1 MRSTPAAARV
11 STIWSATVRVMIFS
25 SDQVHC
31 FDGYRQFVAELE
43 IGEREH
49 RWGGTRRF
57 PSSRLLQRRLPIF
70 DTENESFA
78 TDVKD
83 HRRLMR
89 PIDLAPKPAHMHVH
103 EVALWNKPILP
114 HLSEEHF
121 TRKYPALATHH
132 ILEQAEL
139 PRQQINRAVVSPGRA
154 FDKIELK
161 RPYVQFCL
169 RGSDRTLHQG
179 FNQCAQFEAAMAALC
194 IGEASEAV
202 AHQSLDARTNG
213 GGEGFNHLVC
223 NRACHDLLLR

>member
-1 MRSTPAAARV
+1 
-11 STIWSATVRVMIFS
+11 MIFS

-103 EVALWNKPILP
+103 EVGLWNELILP
-114 HLSEEHF
+114 HLSQEHF
-121 TRKYPALATHH
+121 TRKYPALVPHH
-132 ILEQAEL
+132 ILEQTEL
-139 PRQQINRAVVSPGRA
+139 SRQQINRAISSLGRA
-154 FDKIELK
+154 FDEIKLK
-161 RPYVQFCL
+161 RSHVQFCL
-169 RGSDRTLHQG
+169 RGIDRALHQG
-179 FNQCAQFEAAMAALC
+179 FNQCAQLEAAVAALR
-194 IGEASEAV
+194 IGEAI
-202 AHQSLDARTNG
+202 
-213 GGEGFNHLVC
+213 
-223 NRACHDLLLR
+223 